1 MSTAPLL
8 LYDGDCAFC
17 ARSVQFLLAHDVRRR
32 DARFAAREGA
42 AGQRTLARHPAAAAA
57 DSLVWVE
64 TPGGVERAEVRYRA
78 VLAICRYL
86 GGAWA
91 LLGGL
96 GRLVPRPLGDVA
108 YDWVARRRRRLAGG
122 GDACVLF
129 TPEERTRVL
138 D

>member
-1 MSTAPLL
+1 MSAPPIL

-17 ARSVQFLLAHDVRRR
+17 AKSVQFLLAHDVRRR

-42 AGQRTLARHPAAAAA
+42 AGVRTLARHPIAAAA
-57 DSLVWVE
+57 DSLVWVDASSG
-64 TPGGVERAEVRYRA
+64 TERAEIRYRA

-86 GGAWA
+86 GGGWA
-91 LLGGL
+91 VLAAL
-96 GRLVPRPLGDVA
+96 GRLLPRPIGDAA

-122 GDACVLF
+122 GDACIVF

>member
-1 MSTAPLL
+1 ML

-17 ARSVQFLLAHDVRRR
+17 ARSVQFILAHDVRRR

-42 AGQRTLARHPAAAAA
+42 AGQRTLAGHPAAAAA

-64 TPGGVERAEVRYRA
+64 SPGGVERAQIRYRA

-91 LLGGL
+91 LLAGL
-96 GRLVPRPLGDVA
+96 GWLVPRPLGDAA

-122 GDACVLF
+122 TDACVLF

>member
-1 MSTAPLL
+1 MSTAPVL

-17 ARSVQFLLAHDVRRR
+17 AKSVQFLLAHDLRRR

-42 AGQRTLARHPAAAAA
+42 AGVRTLARYPAAAAA
-57 DSLVWVE
+57 DSLVWVDASNG
-64 TPGGVERAEVRYRA
+64 TERARIRYRA

-86 GGAWA
+86 GGGWA
-91 LLGGL
+91 VLAALGWFL
-96 GRLVPRPLGDVA
+96 PRPIGDAA
-108 YDWVARRRRRLAGG
+108 YDWVARRRRQLAGG
-122 GDACVLF
+122 GDACIVF